1 MYVCRGC
8 LNLQWRAIV
17 IHIVLYNFSFIVLP
31 MSRKVDLL
39 IFIYLY
45 LIIYICIYLFFYLFL
60 FFFWGGG
67 EEDGGGVTRI
77 WAQLL
82 E

>member
-1 MYVCRGC
+1 
-8 LNLQWRAIV
+8 
-17 IHIVLYNFSFIVLP
+17 

-67 EEDGGGVTRI
+67 EEVGGGVTRI
-77 WAQLL
+77 LAQLL